1 VTAESPDVLRF
12 GTAGLRAPMGDGP
25 GRMNTEVVRRAATA
39 IASELLAHGIGGPP
53 SSGPVVVGHDARHR
67 SAAFADVA
75 VRVLGAHGISVARFD
90 EPVPTPLVA
99 FAVQELR
106 AAAGIVITASHN
118 PAGDNGLKLYGA
130 DGAQIVPPTDERTEA
145 RMSTVGV
152 DADADDPVSASASD
166 VALLHGPS
174 TSNPLVDR
182 YLEGVDR
189 LVERRDGRP
198 IGTVPLTVVHSALHG
213 VGSTLLEAVLARAD
227 GVEQHPVEDQRRP
240 DPDFPTVPD
249 PNPEHRRTLDRLLA
263 DATRWA
269 ADLAIALDPDADR
282 LAAAVPSDGGGW
294 RVLTGDELGAV
305 LCADRLTHHRTGP
318 QDLVATTFVSSQLVP
333 TMCAAAGVHHVETA
347 TGFKWLCRPA
357 LEDEALHQVMLYEEA
372 LGYGIGPTARDKD
385 GVAAARCLIAA
396 VAGLRAEGRS
406 VVQLLDELALHHGA
420 HVTRNGSRPRPPGLA
435 PEELLARLL
444 DPNLST
450 LAGVDVVERD
460 RPAAD
465 TARLRLADRT
475 RILLRPSGTEPKSKY
490 YLEVVEP
497 VTDGDVV
504 AARHR
509 ADTRLD
515 EVRSAVLARIEQ
527 S

>member
-1 VTAESPDVLRF
+1 MTAEPPTVLRF

-25 GRMNTEVVRRAATA
+25 GRMNTDVVRRAATA
-39 IASELLAHGIGGPP
+39 IGSELLAHGIGGPP

-67 SAAFADVA
+67 SAAFADEV
-75 VRVLGAHGISVARFD
+75 VRVLGAHGIPVARFD

-99 FAVQELR
+99 FTVQELR

-130 DGAQIVPPTDERTEA
+130 DGAQIVPPTDERIEA
-145 RMSTVGV
+145 RMSAIAARADLPSSTSVGY
-152 DADADDPVSASASD
+152 D

-174 TSNPLVDR
+174 TRNPLVER
-182 YLEGVDR
+182 YLDGVDR
-189 LVERRDGRP
+189 LVERRKGP
-198 IGTVPLTVVHSALHG
+198 PFGVVPLTVVHSALHG

-227 GVEQHPVEDQRRP
+227 GVEQHAVEDQRRP

-263 DATRWA
+263 EATRSR

-282 LAAAVPSDGGGW
+282 LAAAVPTGGGDW

-318 QDLVATTFVSSQLVP
+318 QDLVASTFVSSQLVP
-333 TMCAAAGVHHVETA
+333 AMCAAAGVHHVETA

-357 LEDEALHQVMLYEEA
+357 LADPALHQLMLYEEA

-396 VAGLRAEGRS
+396 VAGLRAEGRT
-406 VVQLLDELALHHGA
+406 VVQLLDELALRHGA
-420 HVTRNGSRPRPPGLA
+420 HVTRNGSLPRPPGLA

-444 DPNLST
+444 DPTRPT
-450 LAGVDVVERD
+450 LADVEVVERD

-475 RILLRPSGTEPKSKY
+475 RVLVRPSGTEPKLKY
-490 YLEVVEP
+490 YLEAVEH
-497 VTDGDVV
+497 VTDDVG

-509 ADTRLD
+509 ADSRLD
-515 EVRSAVLARIEQ
+515 QVRSAVLARIEAT
-527 S
+527 

>member
-1 VTAESPDVLRF
+1 MSTEPPAVLRF
-12 GTAGLRAPMGDGP
+12 GTAGLRAPMGEGP
-25 GRMNTEVVRRAATA
+25 GRMNTEVVRRAAVA
-39 IASELLAHGIGGPP
+39 IATELLAHGIGGPP

-67 SAAFADVA
+67 SAAFADEV
-75 VRVLGAHGISVARFD
+75 VRVLGDHGIPVARFD

-118 PAGDNGLKLYGA
+118 PASDNGLKLYGA
-130 DGAQIVPPTDERTEA
+130 DGAQIVPPTDERIEA
-145 RMSTVGV
+145 RMSAIG
-152 DADADDPVSASASD
+152 ADAVRPVSTPAGYD

-174 TSNPLVDR
+174 TPNPLVER
-182 YLEGVDR
+182 YLDGVDR
-189 LVERRDGRP
+189 LVEHRAGH
-198 IGTVPLTVVHSALHG
+198 PLRVVHSALHG

-240 DPDFPTVPD
+240 DPGFPTVPD

-263 DATRWA
+263 EATRSH

-282 LAAAVPSDGGGW
+282 LAAAVPTGSDDW

-305 LCADRLTHHRTGP
+305 LCADRLAHHRTGP
-318 QDLVATTFVSSQLVP
+318 QDLVASTFVSSQLVP
-333 TMCAAAGVHHVETA
+333 AMCAAAGAQHVETA

-357 LEDEALHQVMLYEEA
+357 LEDPALHQLMLYEEA

-385 GVAAARCLIAA
+385 GVAAARCLVAA
-396 VAGLRAEGRS
+396 VAGLRSEGRT
-406 VVQLLDELALHHGA
+406 VLQLLDELSLRHGA
-420 HVTRNGSRPRPPGLA
+420 HVTLNGSLPRPPGLDA
-435 PEELLARLL
+435 EELLARLL
-444 DPNLST
+444 DPTRPT
-450 LAGVDVVERD
+450 LAGVAVVERD

-475 RILLRPSGTEPKSKY
+475 RVLLRPSGTEPKLKY
-490 YLEVVEP
+490 YLEAVEP
-497 VTDGDVV
+497 AVDGVD

-509 ADTRLD
+509 AGSRLD
-515 EVRSAVLARIEQ
+515 EVRNAVLARIQ
-527 S
+527 GT